1 MNEDERIKNIL
12 SEDKNAISMLEAK
25 GYSVIFPETKGF
37 TKERTRQRMMRVL
50 KANLIP
56 ILEADGYTVTKTGV
70 PKR

>member
-1 MNEDERIKNIL
+1 
-12 SEDKNAISMLEAK
+12 MLEAK

-56 ILEADGYTVTKTGV
+56 ILEADGYTVTKTGA